1 MHIILTILITI
12 LIFGVIIFIHEF
24 GHFIVARLC
33 HVTVLEFS
41 LGMGPVILK
50 HQGKRTLYSLRL
62 FPIGGFCSMEGEDAA
77 GSGSVEL
84 PGKELP
90 EEAAPPVEE
99 PDPNAFNKKSV
110 PARIAISAAG
120 AFMNILLGFAIILS
134 LVAFQPYYISPV
146 IAQFNEDAPAGI
158 STLQEGDKILKMN
171 KTSIVFYT
179 DISFELS
186 RDSDSIVD
194 MVVLRDGKKVSLPAI
209 NFSVKGEDGKLYWSP
224 GFKVTRVS
232 PSFFGAFDYAG
243 RQTFSLMRNSI
254 LSISDLVTGRIGL
267 SELSGPVGV
276 GQVVGQA
283 AQAGLMSVL
292 SLAAFIS
299 ISIGIFNL
307 LPFPALDGGRIV
319 FLLLEAVRRKPVN
332 PKWEGYINAAGL
344 ILLFG
349 LMIVVTLKDIIG
361 LF

>member
-12 LIFGVIIFIHEF
+12 LIFGVIIFIHEL

-62 FPIGGFCSMEGEDAA
+62 FPIGGFCAMEGEDAA
-77 GSGSVEL
+77 GSGSIEL
-84 PGKELP
+84 SEKETP
-90 EEAAPPVEE
+90 EESAVSVVEA
-99 PDPNAFNKKSV
+99 DPNAFNKKGI

-120 AFMNILLGFAIILS
+120 AFMNILLGFTIILS
-134 LVAFQPYYISPV
+134 IVAFQPYYITPV

-158 STLQEGDKILKMN
+158 NSLQLGDKILKMN
-171 KTSIVFYT
+171 KTSIIFYS

-186 RDSDSIVD
+186 RDPDGIVD
-194 MVVLRDGKKVSLPAI
+194 MVVLREGKKVSLPAVD
-209 NFSVKGEDGKLYWSP
+209 FSVTGENEQLWSA
-224 GFKVTRVS
+224 GFKVTRVN
-232 PSFFGAFDYAG
+232 PSFLGAFDYAG

-276 GQVVGQA
+276 GKVVGQA
-283 AQAGLMSVL
+283 AQFGLMSVL

-319 FLLLEAVRRKPVN
+319 FLLLEAIRRKPID

-349 LMIVVTLKDIIG
+349 LMIIVTLKDIIG